1 MTPSRTSRGWLGPL
15 LLRLHFYAAI
25 LVGPFLLVSAG
36 SGALYALSPQ
46 LEKVV
51 YAEEL
56 SAPAEGAPLPLA
68 AQVEAAREHV
78 GEAAQLV
85 AVRPAPEPGDTTRV
99 MFAGEDLVEGE
110 SRGIFLD
117 PATGEVR
124 GDLTV
129 YGTSGALPL
138 RGWIDQ
144 LHRNLHLGDAGRLYS
159 ELSAS
164 WLGVIAVAGLG
175 LWIRRAR
182 RSRRKRDLLR
192 PDLRARGY
200 RRTLSL
206 HSSAGVW
213 VLLGALFL
221 AATGITW
228 SQYGGA
234 NIGTIR
240 EAFGFTTQ
248 AVDAQLPAAG
258 GQGAAGEQG
267 AADGEDG
274 ADQEEPA
281 AAGGGEHAGHATG
294 AQEADEADGHGGDDH
309 AASDGSGHA
318 GHEGHGGSE
327 DSSGAD
333 AGAAPGTAAGDRTDL
348 AAIDDVLAAGQ
359 AVNIDTGLVEILP
372 PAGPDSAWV
381 VQEIQRSYPTQ
392 VDAVAVDG
400 ATLEVVDRADFA
412 DQDLAAKLTRW
423 GIDLHMGSMF
433 GLVNQI
439 VLAVVASTLVA
450 MILWGY
456 LMWWQ
461 RRPTRGGRGPGRPP
475 QRGALRRAPWWG
487 VGLVLLVALGIGL
500 MLPLMGA
507 SLAAFVL
514 LDTVVGWV
522 RGPRREGRPAG

>member
-1 MTPSRTSRGWLGPL
+1 MTTNRPTQGWLGPL

-25 LVGPFLLVSAG
+25 LVGPFLLVSAA
-36 SGALYALSPQ
+36 SGTLYALSPQ
-46 LEKVV
+46 LEKAV
-51 YAEEL
+51 YAHEL
-56 SAPAEGAPLPLA
+56 TAPSDAAPLPLA
-68 AQVEAAREHV
+68 AQVGAAQAHV
-78 GEAAQLV
+78 GPEAQIA

-99 MFAGEDLVEGE
+99 MYADDALGE
-110 SRGIFLD
+110 SETRAIFLD

-182 RSRRKRDLLR
+182 RARRRRDLLR

-206 HSSAGVW
+206 HSSAGIW

-228 SQYGGA
+228 SQYGGG
-234 NIGTIR
+234 NIGTVR
-240 EAFGFTTQ
+240 EALGFTTE
-248 AVDAQLPAAG
+248 AVDPRLPVADARGAADPAAG
-258 GQGAAGEQG
+258 HDEHGEHDEQ
-267 AADGEDG
+267 DGH
-274 ADQEEPA
+274 EEHA
-281 AAGGGEHAGHATG
+281 EHAEHAGHSTG
-294 AQEADEADGHGGDDH
+294 TAGD
-309 AASDGSGHA
+309 AA
-318 GHEGHGGSE
+318 
-327 DSSGAD
+327 AD
-333 AGAAPGTAAGDRTDL
+333 ASSRTGP

-372 PAGPDSAWV
+372 PADEGSAWV
-381 VQEIQRSYPTQ
+381 VQEIQRSFPTE

-400 ATLEVVDRADFA
+400 ATLEVVDRTDFA

-423 GIDLHMGSMF
+423 GIDLHMGTMF
-433 GLVNQI
+433 GLANQI
-439 VLAVVASTLVA
+439 VLFLIASTLVL

-456 LMWWQ
+456 RMWWQ
-461 RRPTRGGRGPGRPP
+461 RRPTRGGGGPGRPP

-487 VGLVLLVALGIGL
+487 VGLVLLVAAGIGAA
-500 MLPLMGA
+500 LPLLGA

-514 LDTVVGWV
+514 VDAVVG
-522 RGPRREGRPAG
+522 RLGPARPADRT

>member
-1 MTPSRTSRGWLGPL
+1 MSTSRPGQGWLGPL

-25 LVGPFLLVSAG
+25 LVGPFLLVSAA

-51 YAEEL
+51 YAEAL

-68 AQVEAAREHV
+68 TQVEAARAYV
-78 GEAAQLV
+78 GEAEQLV
-85 AVRPAPEPGDTTRV
+85 AVRPAPESGDTTRV

-110 SRGIFLD
+110 SRGIFVD

-182 RSRRKRDLLR
+182 RSRRKRDLLH
-192 PDLRARGY
+192 PDLQARGY

-206 HSSAGVW
+206 HSAAGVW

-240 EAFGFTTQ
+240 EALGFTTQ
-248 AVDAQLPAAG
+248 AVDAQLPAAA
-258 GQGAAGEQG
+258 GQGAADQ
-267 AADGEDG
+267 EDG
-274 ADQEEPA
+274 AEQGEPA
-281 AAGGGEHAGHATG
+281 AAGGGEHAGHTPG
-294 AQEADEADGHGGDDH
+294 AQEDGEADGHGGGEH
-309 AASDGSGHA
+309 AASDGSGHT
-318 GHEGHGGSE
+318 GHGGHGGAEYS
-327 DSSGAD
+327 AD
-333 AGAAPGTAAGDRTDL
+333 AGAAPGTAAGDRTDP
-348 AAIDDVLAAGQ
+348 AVIDDVLAAGQ

-372 PAGPDSAWV
+372 PTGPDSAWV

-412 DQDLAAKLTRW
+412 EQDLAAKLTRW
-423 GIDLHMGSMF
+423 GIDLHMGTMF

-439 VLAVVASTLVA
+439 VLAVIAVMLVA

-487 VGLVLLVALGIGL
+487 VGLVLLVALGVGL

-507 SLAAFVL
+507 SLAVFVL
-514 LDTVVGWV
+514 LDAVVGWV
-522 RGPRREGRPAG
+522 RGRRPEGRSTA

>member
-1 MTPSRTSRGWLGPL
+1 MYAHELTAPST
-15 LLRLHFYAAI
+15 A
-25 LVGPFLLVSAG
+25 
-36 SGALYALSPQ
+36 
-46 LEKVV
+46 
-51 YAEEL
+51 
-56 SAPAEGAPLPLA
+56 APLPLA
-68 AQVEAAREHV
+68 AQVEAAQAHV
-78 GEAAQLV
+78 GPEAQLA

-99 MFAGEDLVEGE
+99 MYADDALGE
-110 SRGIFLD
+110 SETRAIFLD

-144 LHRNLHLGDAGRLYS
+144 LHRNLHLGDAGRMYS

-182 RSRRKRDLLR
+182 RARRRRDLLR

-206 HSSAGVW
+206 HSSAGIW

-228 SQYGGA
+228 SQYGGG
-234 NIGTIR
+234 NIGTVR
-240 EAFGFTTQ
+240 EALGFTTGV
-248 AVDAQLPAAG
+248 VDPRLPAADAR
-258 GQGAAGEQG
+258 GAAG
-267 AADGEDG
+267 AAT
-274 ADQEEPA
+274 PA
-281 AAGGGEHAGHATG
+281 AGHDDHGEHDEQDGHEEHAEHAEHAGHSTG
-294 AQEADEADGHGGDDH
+294 TAGD
-309 AASDGSGHA
+309 AA
-318 GHEGHGGSE
+318 
-327 DSSGAD
+327 AD
-333 AGAAPGTAAGDRTDL
+333 ASSRTDP

-372 PAGPDSAWV
+372 PADADSAWV
-381 VQEIQRSYPTQ
+381 VQEIQRSFPTE

-400 ATLEVVDRADFA
+400 ATLEVVDRTDFA

-423 GIDLHMGSMF
+423 GIDLHMGTMF
-433 GLVNQI
+433 GLANQI
-439 VLAVVASTLVA
+439 VLFLIASTLVL

-456 LMWWQ
+456 RMWWQ

-475 QRGALRRAPWWG
+475 QRGALHRAPWWG
-487 VGLVLLVALGIGL
+487 VGAVLLVAAGIGAA
-500 MLPLMGA
+500 LPLLGA

-514 LDTVVGWV
+514 VDAVVG
-522 RGPRREGRPAG
+522 RLGSARPADRT

>member
-1 MTPSRTSRGWLGPL
+1 MTTSRTSQGWVGPL

-25 LVGPFLLVSAG
+25 LVGPFLLISAA
-36 SGALYALSPQ
+36 SGALYAVSPQ

-51 YAEEL
+51 YAEAL
-56 SAPAEGAPLPLA
+56 SAPADAPPLPLA
-68 AQVEAAREHV
+68 SQVEAAQAHV
-78 GEAAQLV
+78 GEDAQLT

-99 MFAGEDLVEGE
+99 MYADEALAEGE
-110 SRGIFLD
+110 SRAIFLD

-182 RSRRKRDLLR
+182 RSRRRRGLVR

-206 HSSAGVW
+206 HSSAGIW

-228 SQYGGA
+228 SQYGGGT
-234 NIGTIR
+234 IGTVR
-240 EAFGFTTQ
+240 GAFGFTTQ
-248 AVDAQLPAAG
+248 AISPAL
-258 GQGAAGEQG
+258 
-267 AADGEDG
+267 
-274 ADQEEPA
+274 PA
-281 AAGGGEHAGHATG
+281 AAGTTEAAGEGQGEH
-294 AQEADEADGHGGDDH
+294 DGHG
-309 AASDGSGHA
+309 S
-318 GHEGHGGSE
+318 HG
-327 DSSGAD
+327 
-333 AGAAPGTAAGDRTDL
+333 APGDAPGDAPGGESMAGPTERTDP
-348 AAIDDVLAAGQ
+348 AAIDDVLAAGE

-372 PAGPDSAWV
+372 PADADSAWV
-381 VQEIQRSYPTQ
+381 VQEIQRSYPTK

-400 ATLEVVDRADFA
+400 ATLEVVDRTDFA
-412 DQDLAAKLTRW
+412 EQDLAAKLTRW
-423 GIDLHMGSMF
+423 GIDLHMGTMF
-433 GLVNQI
+433 GVVNQI
-439 VLAVVASTLVA
+439 VLFLIASTLVA

-456 LMWWQ
+456 AMWWQ

-475 QRGALRRAPWWG
+475 RRGALHRAPWWG
-487 VGLVLLVALGIGL
+487 LALVLLVALGIGL
-500 MLPLMGA
+500 MLPLLGL

-514 LDTVVGWV
+514 VDSVVGRIRKPSQRNGASV
-522 RGPRREGRPAG
+522 SGADA

>member
-1 MTPSRTSRGWLGPL
+1 MTATRPTQGWLGPL

-25 LVGPFLLVSAG
+25 LVGPFLLISAA

-51 YAEEL
+51 YAHEL
-56 SAPAEGAPLPLA
+56 TAPSDAASLPLA
-68 AQVEAAREHV
+68 AQVEAAQEHV
-78 GEAAQLV
+78 GEDAQLA
-85 AVRPAPEPGDTTRV
+85 AVRPAPQPGDTTRV
-99 MFAGEDLVEGE
+99 MYADDALGE
-110 SRGIFLD
+110 SETRAIFLD
-117 PATGEVR
+117 PGTGEIR

-164 WLGVIAVAGLG
+164 WLGVIAAAGLG

-182 RSRRKRDLLR
+182 RARRRRDLLH

-206 HSSAGVW
+206 HSSAGIW

-228 SQYGGA
+228 SQYGGG
-234 NIGTIR
+234 NIGTVR
-240 EAFGFTTQ
+240 EALGFTTE
-248 AVDAQLPAAG
+248 AVDARLPVASAS
-258 GQGAAGEQG
+258 GAAGSAAEHEGHAEHAEQG
-267 AADGEDG
+267 DHA
-274 ADQEEPA
+274 
-281 AAGGGEHAGHATG
+281 EHAEHAEHATG
-294 AQEADEADGHGGDDH
+294 AAADAEVDA
-309 AASDGSGHA
+309 SGHA
-318 GHEGHGGSE
+318 
-327 DSSGAD
+327 DPAV
-333 AGAAPGTAAGDRTDL
+333 
-348 AAIDDVLAAGQ
+348 IDDVLAAGE

-372 PAGPDSAWV
+372 PADDSSAWV
-381 VQEIQRSYPTQ
+381 VQEIQRSYPTE

-400 ATLEVVDRADFA
+400 ATLEVVDRSDFA

-423 GIDLHMGSMF
+423 GIDLHMGTMF
-433 GLVNQI
+433 GLANQI
-439 VLAVVASTLVA
+439 VLFLIASTLVA

-456 LMWWQ
+456 RMWWQ
-461 RRPTRGGRGPGRPP
+461 RRPTRGTRGPGRPP

-487 VGLVLLVALGIGL
+487 AGLVLLVAAGIGV
-500 MLPLMGA
+500 MLPLLGA
-507 SLAAFVL
+507 SLAGFVL
-514 LDTVVGWV
+514 LDTALG
-522 RGPRREGRPAG
+522 RLHAGGPHGRTTSARPSAT

>member
-1 MTPSRTSRGWLGPL
+1 MAASRTSQGWLGPL

-25 LVGPFLLVSAG
+25 LVGPFLLISAA
-36 SGALYALSPQ
+36 SGALYAVSPQ

-51 YAEEL
+51 HAEAL
-56 SAPAEGAPLPLA
+56 TAPADAAPLPLA
-68 AQVEAAREHV
+68 DQVEAAQAYI
-78 GEAAQLV
+78 GPDAQLA
-85 AVRPAPEPGDTTRV
+85 AVRPAPQPGDTTRV
-99 MFAGEDLVEGE
+99 MFVDEALAEGE
-110 SRGIFLD
+110 SRAIFLD
-117 PATGEVR
+117 PASGEVR

-164 WLGVIAVAGLG
+164 WLGVIALAGLG

-182 RSRRKRDLLR
+182 RSRRRRDLVR

-206 HSSAGVW
+206 HSSAGFW

-228 SQYGGA
+228 SQYGGG

-240 EAFGFTTQ
+240 AAFGFTTQ
-248 AVDAQLPAAG
+248 AVSPALPAAG
-258 GQGAAGEQG
+258 DPTEP
-267 AADGEDG
+267 ADG
-274 ADQEEPA
+274 Q
-281 AAGGGEHAGHATG
+281 GEHAGH
-294 AQEADEADGHGGDDH
+294 
-309 AASDGSGHA
+309 
-318 GHEGHGGSE
+318 
-327 DSSGAD
+327 
-333 AGAAPGTAAGDRTDL
+333 GAAAGGEQGEHTEHGASGEAPDWASMAGPTDRTDP
-348 AAIDDVLAAGQ
+348 AAIDDVLAAGK
-359 AVNIDTGLVEILP
+359 AVNVDTGLVEILP
-372 PAGPDSAWV
+372 PADADSAWV
-381 VQEIQRSYPTQ
+381 VQEIQRSYPTK

-400 ATLEVVDRADFA
+400 ATLEVIDRTDFA
-412 DQDLAAKLTRW
+412 EQDLAAKLTRW
-423 GIDLHMGSMF
+423 GIDLHMGTMF

-439 VLAVVASTLVA
+439 VLFLIASTLVA

-456 LMWWQ
+456 AMWWQ

-475 QRGALRRAPWWG
+475 HRGALRRAPWWG
-487 VGLVLLVALGIGL
+487 LALVLLVALGIGL
-500 MLPLMGA
+500 MLPLLGL

-514 LDTVVGWV
+514 VDSIVGRMRRSSQ
-522 RGPRREGRPAG
+522 RGGASGADA

>member
-1 MTPSRTSRGWLGPL
+1 MTTTRPAQGWLGPL

-25 LVGPFLLVSAG
+25 LVGPFLLVSAA

-46 LEKVV
+46 LEKAV
-51 YAEEL
+51 YAHEL
-56 SAPAEGAPLPLA
+56 TAPSDAAPLPLA
-68 AQVEAAREHV
+68 AQVEAAQAHV
-78 GEAAQLV
+78 GPEAQIA

-99 MFAGEDLVEGE
+99 MYADDSLGE
-110 SRGIFLD
+110 SETRAIFLD

-182 RSRRKRDLLR
+182 RARRRRDLLR

-206 HSSAGVW
+206 HSSAGIW

-228 SQYGGA
+228 SQYGGG
-234 NIGTIR
+234 NIGTVR
-240 EAFGFTTQ
+240 EALGFTTG
-248 AVDAQLPAAG
+248 AVDPRLPVADARGAAAPAAG
-258 GQGAAGEQG
+258 HDEHGEQ
-267 AADGEDG
+267 DGH
-274 ADQEEPA
+274 EEHA
-281 AAGGGEHAGHATG
+281 EHAEHAGHST
-294 AQEADEADGHGGDDH
+294 
-309 AASDGSGHA
+309 
-318 GHEGHGGSE
+318 
-327 DSSGAD
+327 
-333 AGAAPGTAAGDRTDL
+333 GTAGYAAADVSSRTDP

-359 AVNIDTGLVEILP
+359 AVNIDTAQVEILP
-372 PAGPDSAWV
+372 PADEGSAWV
-381 VQEIQRSYPTQ
+381 VQEIQRSFPTE

-400 ATLEVVDRADFA
+400 ATLEVVDRTDFA

-423 GIDLHMGSMF
+423 GIDLHMGTMF
-433 GLVNQI
+433 GLANQI
-439 VLAVVASTLVA
+439 VLFLIASTLVL

-456 LMWWQ
+456 RMWWQ
-461 RRPTRGGRGPGRPP
+461 RRATRGGGGPGRPP

-487 VGLVLLVALGIGL
+487 VGLVLLVAAGIGAA
-500 MLPLMGA
+500 LPLLGA

-514 LDTVVGWV
+514 IDAVVG
-522 RGPRREGRPAG
+522 RLGPARPADRT